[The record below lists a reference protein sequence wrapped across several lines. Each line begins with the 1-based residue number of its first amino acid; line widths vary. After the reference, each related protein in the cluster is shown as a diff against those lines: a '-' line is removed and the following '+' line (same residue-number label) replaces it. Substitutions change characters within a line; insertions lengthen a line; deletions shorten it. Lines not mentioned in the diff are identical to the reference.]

1 MCSSV
6 VEEQP
11 VRNPNRTTAAIRA
24 MRSKNFAF
32 LILSLFLMFG
42 AALAANLASIC
53 NSFAGFRVQI

>member
-11 VRNPNRTTAAIRA
+11 VRNSTSITAAMKA

-53 NSFAGFRVQI
+53 NSFAGLRVQI

>member
-11 VRNPNRTTAAIRA
+11 VRNPTRITAAIRA
-24 MRSKNFAF
+24 MRSKNLAF
-32 LILSLFLMFG
+32 LISLFLIFG

-53 NSFAGFRVQI
+53 IQFAGLRVQI

>member
-11 VRNPNRTTAAIRA
+11 VRNPSMITAAMRA
-24 MRSKNFAF
+24 KRSKNFAF

-53 NSFAGFRVQI
+53 KSFAGLRVQI